1 MFIKIKSL
9 RAFLMMLSV
18 SMTVSSVLQAQE
30 FYKGKTIQFII
41 SSSAGGGLDVDGR
54 ILARH
59 LGNAL
64 PGSPTV
70 VPQNMPGAGSIR
82 AADFLYFTAPKDG
95 TALGII
101 DPGVYNSQ
109 LLGEPR
115 IRFDAA
121 KFNWIGRMANNS
133 PLLFTWHTS
142 AIQSADDLLSK
153 PSVLA
158 ASGPTPRLNFI
169 LLNTVLHAQIKIISG
184 YPGSSEAMLGMQRG
198 EIDGLAIPW
207 PVIKATKAEWI
218 EKRLITPIVQPGAE
232 KHPDLPNVPR
242 MIDLTKNED
251 DRKLFEFFALPSLF
265 GRSILAPPDLPKE
278 RVQELRDAFW
288 KMVHDPKFLADA
300 AKGKLDVDPMRGEQ
314 LQALFEDGRSFSPE
328 VIGRAKQVW
337 AVSQNEENKK

>member
-1 MFIKIKSL
+1 MFVKKL
-9 RAFLMMLSV
+9 PVVLTVLLLAMMA
-18 SMTVSSVLQAQE
+18 SSALKAQE

-59 LGNAL
+59 FGDAL

-82 AADFLYFTAPKDG
+82 AGDFLYFTAPKDG
-95 TALGII
+95 TAVGII

-142 AIQSADDLLSK
+142 TIQSVDDLLSK

-169 LLNTVLHAQIKIISG
+169 LLNTVLHAQIKTISG

-207 PVIKATKAEWI
+207 PVIKATKADWI
-218 EKRLITPIVQPGAE
+218 EHHDIIPIVQPGAE

-242 MIDLTKNED
+242 MIDLTKNEN

-265 GRSILAPPDLPKE
+265 GRSIIAPPDLPKE
-278 RVQELRDAFW
+278 RVKVLRDAFM
-288 KMVHDPKFLADA
+288 KMMKDPKFLADA
-300 AKGKLDVDPMRGEQ
+300 EKGKLDIDPMRGEQ
-314 LQALFEDGRSFSPE
+314 LQALFEGSHAFSPA
-328 VIGRAKQVW
+328 VIARAKEVW
-337 AVSQNEENKK
+337 ALADANKN